1 MVNYL
6 EGAASTHVAGFCT
19 GITMRY
25 HILIFAAALV
35 LVPFVS
41 AQQPAQIYTQPPV
54 PPREVLERLNLR
66 MAWRVY
72 LPTIGKRDSIH
83 SVLILENQIVALTRY
98 GVTISLDPETGA
110 VQWRVMVGEP
120 YGVTR
125 PLEADA
131 RFIYVDNLGKRYA
144 IGRTS
149 GEPAPGGPTPIRLLG
164 ALTEGEGLQ
173 SFHQDVV
180 YTVRLDRSLT
190 AQAVE
195 GGYLLWRFSLPGRVF
210 RWPDVT
216 NADVFIAPEGA
227 GLYRLDR
234 VTGQSM
240 WNNLEATRFLAANPK
255 FVYATDRTGRLL
267 VLDYARGTRLSAL
280 DTHDFVFPISN
291 EMTDRV
297 FLAARNGLIV
307 CLHDRDYPTPLRNKD
322 GDAPKKIFKNKPQVG
337 DPVEE
342 KTPPKDA
349 DKGGEK
355 P

>member
-1 MVNYL
+1 
-6 EGAASTHVAGFCT
+6 
-19 GITMRY
+19 MR
-25 HILIFAAALV
+25 HHMLAVAAALAF
-35 LVPFVS
+35 LPAVS
-41 AQQPAQIYTQPPV
+41 AQQPAQIYTEPLV

-72 LPTIGKRDSIH
+72 LPNVGKRDSIH
-83 SVLILENQIVALTRY
+83 SVLILENQVVALTRY
-98 GVTISLDPETGA
+98 GVTVSLDPFTGA

-120 YGVTR
+120 FGVTR

-144 IGRTS
+144 LGRTS
-149 GEPAPGGPTPIRLLG
+149 GAAAPGGPTPIRLLG

-180 YTVRLDRSLT
+180 YTVRLDRGLT
-190 AQAVE
+190 AQAVD

-234 VTGQSM
+234 VTGQM
-240 WNNLEATRFLAANPK
+240 IWNNPEATRFLAANPK
-255 FVYATDRTGRLL
+255 FVYATERTGRLL

-280 DTHDFVFPISN
+280 DTRDFVVPINN

-307 CLHDRDYPTPLRNKD
+307 CLHDRDYPTPLRNKAA
-322 GDAPKKIFKNKPQVG
+322 DAPKKIFKNKPQVG
-337 DPVEE
+337 DPIEE
-342 KTPPKDA
+342 KAPPKDA
-349 DKGGEK
+349 EKAAEK